1 MVGNPLIFIT
11 FFLLAL
17 VVTPLS
23 IAVSRQFG
31 IIDEPGGRKTHNKST
46 PRGAGVVIW
55 LGYMLFSLFFPDSGN
70 GLRLISTA
78 ATVIFIFG
86 YMDDMRPLPATWRLC
101 VHGLCSAVVVAFL
114 PVTPVFKLILFLWIT
129 GSTSAYNLIDGIN
142 GLSLILFALTVI
154 LGLFLFGQYWWAA
167 LLGLAAGVLPWNYP
181 VARTFLGDG
190 GSTLIGFICMS
201 QFSSE
206 LASYSTEM
214 SIAGFLFVLL
224 LIGGVPVIDTLYSI
238 FRRLLAGVSPF
249 LPDRGHFHHIL
260 CDRGFPVVVVLLV
273 LGILHSFLLLGA
285 VVILGH
291 PLPFHGVM

>member
-1 MVGNPLIFIT
+1 M
-11 FFLLAL
+11 
-17 VVTPLS
+17 
-23 IAVSRQFG
+23 
-31 IIDEPGGRKTHNKST
+31 
-46 PRGAGVVIW
+46 
-55 LGYMLFSLFFPDSGN
+55 
-70 GLRLISTA
+70 
-78 ATVIFIFG
+78 
-86 YMDDMRPLPATWRLC
+86 
-101 VHGLCSAVVVAFL
+101 HGLCSAVVVAFL

-214 SIAGFLFVLL
+214 SVAGFLFLLL

-285 VVILGH
+285 AVILGH